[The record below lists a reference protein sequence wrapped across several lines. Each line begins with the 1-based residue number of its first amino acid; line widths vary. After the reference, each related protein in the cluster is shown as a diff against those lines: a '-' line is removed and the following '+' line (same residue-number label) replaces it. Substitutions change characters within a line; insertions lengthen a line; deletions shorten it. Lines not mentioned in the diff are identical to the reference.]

1 MSGITFRPRVAGA
14 VVAAGSSSR
23 MKQIKQLLP
32 WKQTTLLG
40 HAISQVSQSGVEK
53 LFVVLGANEEIILEQ
68 IKTDNVEVLSNP
80 KWKDGMSS
88 SIVKIVEHIEENNYE
103 FDGLLLAVCDQPL
116 LDVNHYKKL
125 VMSCINPDRIIAS
138 SYGHEVG
145 VPALFGRNFFS
156 ELKELKQDKGAKS
169 VIRKH
174 LSKLIQL
181 DAPNGL
187 IDLDTMDKYNHYY
200 ADFG

>member
-1 MSGITFRPRVAGA
+1 
-14 VVAAGSSSR
+14 
-23 MKQIKQLLP
+23 
-32 WKQTTLLG
+32 
-40 HAISQVSQSGVEK
+40 
-53 LFVVLGANEEIILEQ
+53 
-68 IKTDNVEVLSNP
+68 
-80 KWKDGMSS
+80 
-88 SIVKIVEHIEENNYE
+88 
-103 FDGLLLAVCDQPL
+103 
-116 LDVNHYKKL
+116 
-125 VMSCINPDRIIAS
+125 MSCINPDRIIAS